1 MFTIEKMSPSMREE
15 VLEMVGEFY
24 QSSAVSHP
32 VPMEVLERTFEAA
45 VSEDPVLT
53 GYVLKEEAEI
63 VGFAYITTFY
73 ACEVGGKCLML
84 EEIHIKKK
92 ARGKGYGTAFIKWV
106 IGQHRDVKRVRLE
119 VTADNERAIALYKR
133 LGFQFLD
140 YGQMALEL

>member
-1 MFTIEKMSPSMREE
+1 
-15 VLEMVGEFY
+15 
-24 QSSAVSHP
+24 
-32 VPMEVLERTFEAA
+32 
-45 VSEDPVLT
+45 
-53 GYVLKEEAEI
+53 
-63 VGFAYITTFY
+63 
-73 ACEVGGKCLML
+73 ML

-119 VTADNERAIALYKR
+119 VTADNERAIALYKS